1 MIIED
6 PMPFY
11 MRQRAIDC
19 HTGSALS
26 GMEERDRMG
35 WPIPCDNNE

>member
-1 MIIED
+1 MITED

-11 MRQRAIDC
+11 MWQRAIDC

-26 GMEERDRMG
+26 GMEKRDRMG
-35 WPIPCDNNE
+35 